1 VDRSFARFNRNWCD
15 RIPARS
21 RNLGCAPDRVLI
33 MARSDR
39 ALRIILT
46 LLCVIAIVPVSM
58 TALAQVMRLE
68 ARNSYQACQ
77 KAIARA
83 LRCFS

>member
-1 VDRSFARFNRNWCD
+1 
-15 RIPARS
+15 
-21 RNLGCAPDRVLI
+21 

-46 LLCVIAIVPVSM
+46 LLCVIAIVPVSL